1 MFGLRGWCSALWRRW
16 YISGEAELMREH
28 RGGVG
33 RVTIGVEDIGGGAR
47 RRGGCST
54 ARSWRVV
61 TGRLVAAVVVR
72 DGLLGRWVFFVG
84 EGGPCG
90 GRWRH
95 KARDCVNDAVRGGG
109 GHGGA
114 D

>member
-1 MFGLRGWCSALWRRW
+1 M
-16 YISGEAELMREH
+16 
-28 RGGVG
+28 
-33 RVTIGVEDIGGGAR
+33 
-47 RRGGCST
+47 
-54 ARSWRVV
+54 ARSWRAM

-72 DGLLGRWVFFVG
+72 DGLLGRWGGVVG

-114 D
+114 DEDVSGALAGGKQVDADDSKAVAEGSDNN